1 MMNVSRWCGYGSGFF
16 FDGRYVSVDNVNPDF
31 VMLAKSHGIE
41 ALRCETEE
49 DLPKV
54 IEKWLT
60 YPGPMLVDFKVV
72 PDICLPMVAP
82 GKALDEMILLEDRE
96 MVFGSSDEELG
107 SMKFEGL
114 APS

>member
-1 MMNVSRWCGYGSGFF
+1 
-16 FDGRYVSVDNVNPDF
+16 
-31 VMLAKSHGIE
+31 
-41 ALRCETEE
+41 
-49 DLPKV
+49 
-54 IEKWLT
+54 
-60 YPGPMLVDFKVV
+60 MLVDFKVV